1 MGTQTERLEKPDAI
15 PSTSS
20 TGLLTE
26 MFEPPKRSGGRVQIE
41 DDGDNDA
48 NTEDIQAF
56 RWNSC
61 PVSDTLSVQQTIPR

>member
-48 NTEDIQAF
+48 NTEDVQAF
-56 RWNSC
+56 R
-61 PVSDTLSVQQTIPR
+61 